1 MATTSNNDIAEAIY
15 FAIKESKEPSL
26 VYKKVVDFLVRKRLL
41 SKSKEILARL
51 KKVVNEKEG
60 RMEAKVISK
69 NPLGSDI
76 KKELSEVLIKR
87 YKAKDIYL
95 KECIDEKVVG
105 GFRIEVE
112 DEIIDLSIKNKL
124 KKLQEH
130 LISNK

>member
-15 FAIKESKEPSL
+15 FAIKESREPSL

-41 SKSKEILARL
+41 SKSKEILTRL
-51 KKVVNEKEG
+51 KKVVDEKEG
-60 RMEAKVISK
+60 RIEVKVISK
-69 NPLGSDI
+69 NSLGSDI

-87 YKAKDIYL
+87 YKVKDIYL
-95 KECIDEKVVG
+95 KECIDEKMVG